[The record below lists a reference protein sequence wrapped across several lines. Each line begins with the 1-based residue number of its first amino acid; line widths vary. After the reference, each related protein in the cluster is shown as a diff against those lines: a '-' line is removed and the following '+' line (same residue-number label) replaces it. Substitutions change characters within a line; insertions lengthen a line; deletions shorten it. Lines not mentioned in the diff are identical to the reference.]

1 MESKVKDIMAILEK
15 HYPLYL
21 AEEWDNCGLQI
32 GDCEQRIAKLAVA
45 LDPSPDIIKQAVSIG
60 ADLLVTHHPLFFA
73 PLKTI
78 DYRTP
83 TGSLIKILSDSNMSV
98 YSAHTNLDSAPRGL
112 NQHLAE
118 LIGLEDITPLSSGR
132 RESLFKLT
140 VYVPES
146 HLEVVREALGQA
158 GAGHIGLYSH
168 CSFGVAGQGTFKP
181 LPGSQPYIGSPNQ
194 LEKVAEYRL
203 ETIVYQ
209 RSISETVQ
217 KMLAVHPYQEVAYD
231 LYPLANPG
239 RLISPGRKG
248 SLPETIT
255 LEGLAGRVKEVLKL
269 SSIKVAGGLEKSI
282 NRVAVV
288 SGSGASFIKS
298 IAAEGLDVLVTGDV
312 KYHDACLSRD
322 LGLCLIDAGHHGSEQ
337 IMVGMLSSMLEQ
349 ELEAKHL
356 DCQVMN
362 LYEPDCLKNF

>member
-1 MESKVKDIMAILEK
+1 MEPKVKDIMAILEK

-32 GDCEQRIAKLAVA
+32 GDSEQQVPKMAVS
-45 LDPSPDIIKQAVSIG
+45 LDPSPDIIKQAATIG
-60 ADLLVTHHPLFFA
+60 AGLLVTHHPLIFS
-73 PLKTI
+73 PLKSI
-78 DYRTP
+78 DYQTP
-83 TGSLIKILSDSNMSV
+83 TGSLIKLLSDSNLAV

-118 LIGLEDITPLSSGR
+118 LLGLEDIIPLASGR

-140 VYVPES
+140 VYVPQS
-146 HLEVVREALGQA
+146 HLEVVREALAQA

-168 CSFGVAGQGTFKP
+168 CSFGVAGEGTFKP
-181 LPGSQPYIGSPNQ
+181 LPGSQPYIGAANQ
-194 LEKVAEYRL
+194 LEKVSEFRL

-209 RSISETVQ
+209 KSISETVQ

-248 SLPETIT
+248 SLPEPIS
-255 LEGLAGRVKEVLKL
+255 LDGLAGRVKEVLNL
-269 SSIKVAGGLEKSI
+269 SSIKVVGSLEKPI

-298 IAAEGLDVLVTGDV
+298 VAAEGLDVLITGDV

-337 IMVGMLSSMLEQ
+337 VMIGMLSSILEQ
-349 ELEAKHL
+349 EFAAKNL
-356 DCQVMN
+356 NCQVMK
-362 LYEPDCLKNF
+362 LYEPDCLKNY